1 MMQSRKL
8 HRLDLEVMKVVWRLG
23 KATVND
29 VRDALKQSLAYTS
42 VATTLN
48 HLEKKGF
55 LTHDVDGRTYVYRP
69 LVQEGEV
76 SKTMLGDLLE
86 RLFDGSVERL
96 VNTLLE
102 TQQMSP
108 EELERV
114 RELISVYREEDKN
127 G

>member
-1 MMQSRKL
+1 MQSQKL
-8 HRLDLEVMKVVWRLG
+8 HRLELEVMKVVWRLG
-23 KATVND
+23 NATVND

-42 VATTLN
+42 VATTLS

-69 LVQEGEV
+69 LIQENEV
-76 SKTMLGDLLE
+76 SKSMLGDLLE

-102 TQQMSP
+102 TQEISP
-108 EELERV
+108 EELERL
-114 RELISVYREEDKN
+114 RESIVTYREESGDW
-127 G
+127 